1 MKLEKK
7 LKALLALL
15 TLISF
20 TTSAMASPGGT
31 YQLVKKG
38 DQVEFDGA
46 CFDAEATGVIFATV
60 NNAKKQCDLV
70 LDYELRKQKADYD
83 LEIGKLNVRYETLKE
98 QTDQVYAALNKE
110 IEQLQ
115 EAALKRPNEY
125 WYLWAAG
132 GVAVGVLGTLGVV
145 WVVK

>member
-1 MKLEKK
+1 M
-7 LKALLALL
+7 
-15 TLISF
+15 
-20 TTSAMASPGGT
+20 
-31 YQLVKKG
+31 
-38 DQVEFDGA
+38 
-46 CFDAEATGVIFATV
+46 
-60 NNAKKQCDLV
+60 
-70 LDYELRKQKADYD
+70 RRQKANYD

-132 GVAVGVLGTLGVV
+132 GLAVGVLGTLGVV